1 MVGWRVWTAIA
12 CLAVGCGSGSGADRP
27 NGRPDAATDGGSDGG
42 SGGPSDGGV
51 LGDIGPLGETSWTP
65 LLDDSLS
72 RFYRWMPSRGRD
84 NDPEGIF
91 AMDGGTLHV
100 LGIPATDEEQD
111 FGYVATLADLGNY
124 RARVEQKWG
133 TNTFAPRAGQLRDSG
148 LLYHLTGADQ
158 IWPQSIEFQI
168 MEYNLGD
175 LYMLAGTGVVAPVDD
190 PSSSDPKFDPLGTPT
205 GYRDGRIVKA
215 SDPESIT
222 DWNSLE
228 LIASGRDSAQIVNGH
243 WVSGASAIEAEGV
256 DGGWSGL
263 SHGHLALQAE
273 GAEVLYRAL
282 EVRPLAYLAPPPDA
296 EVLFDGS
303 NTDAWTGP
311 DGGAAGWALDGGVLQ
326 VVPFAGDLRTHETY
340 DDVRLHLEFQVPAT
354 PTSEA
359 HEDRGNSGV
368 YLQGRYEVQILDSFG
383 LDAGSVD
390 CGAVYGVSPPAV
402 NEAFPPGI
410 WQSFDIV
417 FRTPTWDGGTKEAPA
432 RMTVVWNG
440 SMVQQDTE
448 VPGPTRLGDP
458 EAPGAGPIRLQDH
471 WNKVRYRNIWLQ
483 RLAPEAFDGGVD
495 GGSDGGPGDGGA
507 DAGMDGG

>member
-1 MVGWRVWTAIA
+1 MGVA
-12 CLAVGCGSGSGADRP
+12 CLAAACGGGSGADRP
-27 NGRPDAATDGGSDGG
+27 NGRPDSGTASDGG
-42 SGGPSDGGV
+42 ADGGPSDGGI
-51 LGDIGPLGETSWTP
+51 LGEIGPLGETSWTA

-100 LGIPATDEEQD
+100 LGLPATDEEQD
-111 FGYVATLADLGNY
+111 FGYVATLADIGNY

-133 TNTFAPRAGQLRDSG
+133 TNTFAPRMNQLRDSG
-148 LLYHLTGADQ
+148 LLYHLSGADQ

-175 LYMLAGTGVVAPVDD
+175 LWMLAGTGVFAPVDD
-190 PSSSDPKFDPLGTPT
+190 PSSSAPIFDPLGTLT
-205 GYRDGRIVKA
+205 EYRNGRIVKS
-215 SDPESIT
+215 SDSELLT
-222 DWNSLE
+222 DWNALE
-228 LIASGRDSAQIVNGH
+228 LIASGRDSAQIVNGR
-243 WVSGASAIEAEGV
+243 WVNGGSNLEADQGA
-256 DGGWSGL
+256 GWAGL
-263 SHGHLALQAE
+263 NHGHLALQAE
-273 GAEVLYRAL
+273 GAEVFYRSL

-296 EVLFDGS
+296 VVLFDGS
-303 NTDAWTGP
+303 NADAWIGP
-311 DGGAAGWALDGGVLQ
+311 DGGAQGWIVDGGVLQ
-326 VVPFAGDLRTHETY
+326 VVPFAGDLRTQETY
-340 DDVRLHLEFQVPAT
+340 GDVRLHLEFQVPAT

-383 LDAGSVD
+383 LDAGPVD

-402 NEAFPPGI
+402 NESFPPGI
-410 WQSFDIV
+410 WQSYDIV
-417 FRTPTWDGGTKEAPA
+417 FRAPTWDGGTKETPA

-440 SMVQQDTE
+440 SVVQQETE

-458 EAPGAGPIRLQDH
+458 EAPGPGPIRLQDH

-483 RLAPEAFDGGVD
+483 PLPPEAFDAGVD
-495 GGSDGGPGDGGA
+495 GGTDGGTGGGDAGADGG
-507 DAGMDGG
+507 